1 MYFDELAPSLGDDE
15 GDGGHDGV
23 CISPS
28 QYTFPTYTGPRPASC
43 GTPEYSHPCRH
54 SQAYTCPHSHGDDG
68 DGGGDS
74 TSGTCWRDTLMIA
87 RDDHIP
93 HLSPSYQLLE
103 PGMELELE
111 LGLGPGPGPELGL
124 ELEPGLEL
132 EQVLGLE
139 RQEPEVEVHL

>member
-1 MYFDELAPSLGDDE
+1 
-15 GDGGHDGV
+15 
-23 CISPS
+23 
-28 QYTFPTYTGPRPASC
+28 
-43 GTPEYSHPCRH
+43 
-54 SQAYTCPHSHGDDG
+54 
-68 DGGGDS
+68 
-74 TSGTCWRDTLMIA
+74 MIA

-111 LGLGPGPGPELGL
+111 LGLGPGPELGL